1 MERPRHD
8 RFMEA
13 EEPERLYSIVEPGDI
28 LLSTEW
34 IYDYDNDDRLLPS
47 AHKVETTV
55 SLWSKAE

>member
-1 MERPRHD
+1 
-8 RFMEA
+8 MEA